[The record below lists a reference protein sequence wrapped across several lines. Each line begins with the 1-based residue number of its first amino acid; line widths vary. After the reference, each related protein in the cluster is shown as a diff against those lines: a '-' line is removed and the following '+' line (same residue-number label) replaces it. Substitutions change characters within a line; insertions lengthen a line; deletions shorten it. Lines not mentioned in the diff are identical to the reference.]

1 MFRFRS
7 YAFLHILSWNLPRR
21 CRYMPKPKQI
31 YGRLFNNFEIF
42 IFEHK
47 HPHASTNA
55 YRQPYLSNLKR
66 TSNIVQTCLFHHTVL
81 FEYLHYVLYCTTNSL
96 GSIARNNYATMVS
109 RYLKVIKCWWN
120 RGAPVLRGHV
130 LASRLTLFSTGKSVV
145 KTVAGKIPKDPKTR
159 GNETHLTILSFQN
172 PVHILCH
179 YLVYN
184 RYSNSL

>member
-31 YGRLFNNFEIF
+31 YGRLLNNFEIF

-55 YRQPYLSNLKR
+55 YRQSYLSNLKR

-120 RGAPVLRGHV
+120 RGAPVLRDSPYFPPGNRWWK
-130 LASRLTLFSTGKSVV
+130 LWPGKSQRIQKPEVTKPTLRYYLS
-145 KTVAGKIPKDPKTR
+145 KTLYIYYVI
-159 GNETHLTILSFQN
+159 S
-172 PVHILCH
+172 
-179 YLVYN
+179 VY
-184 RYSNSL
+184 YSNSL